1 MLAILTINV
10 AALSFNFLGI
20 PIFQP
25 IPYPEQRLEK
35 IVENVIRLNPDI
47 ITFQEVF
54 SQEDKEY
61 LIEQLKEDYPYH
73 AFAGSQEFPRSGL
86 ITFSKSEIVN
96 KEFTPFDSV
105 SYLERSFLDKGF
117 LIVTLKDKIKLV
129 NTHTT
134 AGGLFSRP
142 ESKHIE
148 KIRRNQ
154 IEQLIKAVR
163 EDENDISYLLTGDF
177 NTGPRVSVDN
187 YNQMIEND
195 FHDSF
200 AVDEEAKGK
209 DPVQFTWD
217 SNNIFNRLG
226 FFRSSPSQRVDHIF
240 IDKKDY
246 LKKYEL
252 VDARIVLD
260 DIWFTPDKTKKKI
273 PLSDHYGLFVKLN
286 QIKN

>member
-10 AALSFNFLGI
+10 AALSFSFLGI

-35 IVENVIRLNPDI
+35 IVENVIRLDPDI
-47 ITFQEVF
+47 IAFQEVF
-54 SQEDKEY
+54 SKEDKEY
-61 LIEQLKEDYPYH
+61 LIEQLKENYPYH
-73 AFAGSQEFPRSGL
+73 TFADSREFPRSGL
-86 ITFSKSEIVN
+86 ITFSKSEIID

-105 SYLERSFLDKGF
+105 NYLERPFLNKGF
-117 LIVTLKDKIKLV
+117 LTTTLGNKVKLV

-134 AGGLFSRP
+134 ARGLFSRP
-142 ESKHIE
+142 ESKYIE
-148 KIRRNQ
+148 RIRKNQ

-163 EDENDISYLLTGDF
+163 EDENNVSYLLAGDF
-177 NTGPRVSVDN
+177 NAGPRVSIDN

-217 SNNIFNRLG
+217 SNNIFNKLG

-246 LKKYEL
+246 LKKYRL
-252 VDARIVLD
+252 IDARIVLD

-273 PLSDHYGLFVKLN
+273 PLSDHYGLFVKLE